1 MPSQIEIV
9 TKFRE
14 GKVQSRGYVPQ
25 TGIVDIVL
33 LYVTVEEA
41 EWPFLGGE
49 GSTLDICITLIGVWI
64 MLMRLVAISVG
75 AFAWCLFQRHVPS
88 ISFTA
93 LACTVH
99 LFHWPLNRQSPI
111 WPAVCPRQHCC
122 LTLWKYDGKEEKY
135 IDPSKTLSKDNHQ

>member
-14 GKVQSRGYVPQ
+14 GTVQSRGYVRQ

-33 LYVTVEEA
+33 LHVTKEQA
-41 EWPFLGGE
+41 EWSFLGGE
-49 GSTLDICITLIGVWI
+49 GSALDICITLIGVWI

-75 AFAWCLFQRHVPS
+75 TFAWCLFQRHVPS

-99 LFHWPLNRQSPI
+99 LFHCTGMYHAS
-111 WPAVCPRQHCC
+111 
-122 LTLWKYDGKEEKY
+122 
-135 IDPSKTLSKDNHQ
+135 LSLATQQTITNLASSLS